1 MENDPSWYTQRNKKD
16 GSRSRETN
24 MAWYDRLLGRAPIV
38 DEEKL
43 NPAQYVISRN
53 EGMTIDSREVVTN
66 YRNAYEQLEI
76 VNRAV
81 NMIVDD
87 VSEIPFAIGEKIVGT
102 TNVLK
107 NIRRSKVD
115 LLINKEPNPFQDVS
129 AFKRN
134 LIIDLLID
142 GNIFIYFDGAHLY
155 HLPAD
160 KVRIYTDDKTYVER
174 YSYDNSIDYSPDEII
189 HIKENSFNSIYRGT
203 PRLKPAFRTMQL
215 LGSMR
220 DFQDNFFKNG
230 AVPGL
235 VLKSPNTLSEKIK
248 ERMLQA
254 WVARYNPKSGG
265 RRPLFLD
272 GGLEVENLTEI
283 NFKELDF
290 QEGIKSNERIIL
302 EAMGIPSI
310 LMDGGNNANI
320 RPNHRLYYLETILPI
335 VKKVSCALE
344 RFFGFSMSEDVTGI
358 PALQPELRDQAAY
371 YATLVNTGILSANEA
386 REALGKEPVDGF
398 DEPRVPANIAG
409 SATNPEQ
416 GGRPTEAAPSE
427 EE

>member
-1 MENDPSWYTQRNKKD
+1 
-16 GSRSRETN
+16 
-24 MAWYDRLLGRAPIV
+24 MAWYNFWRAEKKLDV
-38 DEEKL
+38 EEKE
-43 NPAQYVISRN
+43 NPAQYIIAQN
-53 EGMTIDSREVVTN
+53 EGFFLETREVVTN
-66 YRNAYEQLEI
+66 YRNAYEQLEV

-87 VSEIPFAIGEKIVGT
+87 VAEIPFTVGEQLVGV
-102 TNVLK
+102 NNIIK
-107 NIRRSKVD
+107 NIRRSKID
-115 LLINKEPNPFQDVS
+115 LLLNKEPNPFQDVS

-160 KVRIYTDDKTYVER
+160 KVTIETDEKTFIKK
-174 YSYDNSIDYSPDEII
+174 YSYDHTIDYSPREII
-189 HIKENSFNSIYRGT
+189 HIKENSFNSIFRGV
-203 PRLKPAFRTMQL
+203 PRLKPAYRTMQL

-220 DFQDNFFKNG
+220 AFQDNFFKNG

-254 WVARYNPKSGG
+254 WVARYNPQSGG

-283 NFKELDF
+283 SFKELDF

-302 EAMGIPSI
+302 EAMGIPPI
-310 LMDGGNNANI
+310 LLDGGNNANI
-320 RPNHRLYYLETILPI
+320 RPNHRLYYLETVLPI
-335 VKKVSCALE
+335 VKKIRYAFE
-344 RFFGFSMSEDVTGI
+344 RYFGFSLKEDVTGI
-358 PALQPELRDQAAY
+358 PALQPELRDEAAY
-371 YATLVNTGILSANEA
+371 YATLVNTGILTPNEA
-386 REALGKEPVDGF
+386 REALQFERIEGF
-398 DEPRVPANIAG
+398 DTPRVPANIAG
-409 SATNPEQ
+409 SAANPEE
-416 GGRPTEAAPSE
+416 GGRPQEASPTEG
-427 EE
+427 

>member
-1 MENDPSWYTQRNKKD
+1 
-16 GSRSRETN
+16 
-24 MAWYDRLLGRAPIV
+24 
-38 DEEKL
+38 
-43 NPAQYVISRN
+43 
-53 EGMTIDSREVVTN
+53 MTIDSREVVTN

-87 VSEIPFAIGEKIVGT
+87 VSDIPYQIGEQTLGINNIV
-102 TNVLK
+102 K

-115 LLINKEPNPFQDVS
+115 VLVNKEPNPFQDINT
-129 AFKRN
+129 FKRN
-134 LIIDLLID
+134 LVIDLLID

-160 KVRIYTDDKTYVER
+160 KMTIYSDTDTYIEKFV
-174 YSYDNSIDYSPDEII
+174 YDNSIDYSVNEII
-189 HIKENSFNSIYRGT
+189 HIKENSFNSIYRGV

-215 LGSMR
+215 LASMR
-220 DFQDNFFKNG
+220 NFQDNFFKNG

-254 WVARYNPKSGG
+254 WSVRYNPNTGG
-265 RRPLFLD
+265 RRPLILD
-272 GGLEVENLTEI
+272 GGLEVDSLTNI

-290 QEGIKSNERIIL
+290 QESIKANERIIL
-302 EAMGIPSI
+302 EAMGIPPI
-310 LMDGGNNANI
+310 LLDGGNNANI

-335 VKKVSCALE
+335 VRKIGYAVE
-344 RFFGFSMSEDVTGI
+344 RFFGFTISEDVTGI

-386 REALGKEPVDGF
+386 REALGKEPVNGF
-398 DEPRVPANIAG
+398 DTPRVPANIAG
-409 SATNPEQ
+409 SAVNPEE
-416 GGRPTEAAPSE
+416 GGRPVETPPSE
-427 EE
+427 EN

>member
-1 MENDPSWYTQRNKKD
+1 
-16 GSRSRETN
+16 
-24 MAWYDRLLGRAPIV
+24 MAWYDRFIGRANV
-38 DEEKL
+38 EEKL

-87 VSEIPFAIGEKIVGT
+87 VAEIPFQIGEQILGTNNIV
-102 TNVLK
+102 K

-115 LLINKEPNPFQDVS
+115 LLINREPNPFQDINT
-129 AFKRN
+129 FKRN
-134 LIIDLLID
+134 LVIDLLID

-160 KVRIYTDDKTYVER
+160 KMTIYSDTDTYIEKFV
-174 YSYDNSIDYSPDEII
+174 YDNSIDYSVNEII
-189 HIKENSFNSIYRGT
+189 HIKENSFNSIYRGV

-215 LGSMR
+215 LASMR
-220 DFQDNFFKNG
+220 NFQDNFFKNG

-254 WVARYNPKSGG
+254 WSVRYNPNTGG
-265 RRPLFLD
+265 RRPLILD
-272 GGLEVENLTEI
+272 GGLEVDSLTNI

-290 QEGIKSNERIIL
+290 QESIKANERIIL
-302 EAMGIPSI
+302 EAMGIPPI
-310 LMDGGNNANI
+310 LLDGGNNANI

-335 VKKVSCALE
+335 VRKIGYAVE
-344 RFFGFSMSEDVTGI
+344 RFFGFTISEDVTGI

-386 REALGKEPVDGF
+386 REALGKEPVNGF
-398 DEPRVPANIAG
+398 DTPRVPANIAG
-409 SATNPEQ
+409 SAVNPEE
-416 GGRPTEAAPSE
+416 GGRPVETPPSE
-427 EE
+427 EN

>member
-1 MENDPSWYTQRNKKD
+1 
-16 GSRSRETN
+16 
-24 MAWYDRLLGRAPIV
+24 MAWYNRFLGG
-38 DEEKL
+38 DSEEKL
-43 NPAQYVISRN
+43 NPAQYVVSRN
-53 EGMTIDSREVVTN
+53 EGMTVESREVVTN

-87 VSEIPFAIGEKIVGT
+87 VAEIPFAVGEKILGA
-102 TNVLK
+102 TNIVK
-107 NIRRSKVD
+107 NIRKSKVD
-115 LLINKEPNPFQDVS
+115 LLLNKEPNPFQDVS

-160 KVRIYTDDKTYVER
+160 KVTIHTDDKTYIKR
-174 YSYDNSIDYSPDEII
+174 FSYDNSIDYSPSEII
-189 HIKENSFNSIYRGT
+189 HIKENSFNSIYRGV

-302 EAMGIPSI
+302 EAMGIPPI
-310 LMDGGNNANI
+310 LLDGGNNANI
-320 RPNHRLYYLETILPI
+320 RPNHRLYYLETVLPI
-335 VKKVSCALE
+335 VKKLNYALE
-344 RFFGFSMSEDVTGI
+344 RFFGYSLAEDVTGI

-386 REALGKEPVDGF
+386 REALGKEPVAGF

-409 SATNPEQ
+409 SAVNPEQ
-416 GGRPTEAAPSE
+416 GGRPEEAAPSE

>member
-1 MENDPSWYTQRNKKD
+1 
-16 GSRSRETN
+16 
-24 MAWYDRLLGRAPIV
+24 MAWYDRFIGRANV
-38 DEEKL
+38 EEKL
-43 NPAQYVISRN
+43 NPAQYVISRI
-53 EGMTIDSREVVTN
+53 EGITIDSREVVTN

-87 VSEIPFAIGEKIVGT
+87 VAEIPFQIGEQILGT
-102 TNVLK
+102 NNIIK

-115 LLINKEPNPFQDVS
+115 LLINREPNPFQDINT
-129 AFKRN
+129 FKRN

-142 GNIFIYFDGAHLY
+142 GNIFIYFDGVHMY

-160 KVRIYTDDKTYVER
+160 KMTIYSDSDTYIEKF
-174 YSYDNSIDYSPDEII
+174 SYDNSIDYSPNEII
-189 HIKENSFNSIYRGT
+189 HIKENSFNSIYRGV

-220 DFQDNFFKNG
+220 NFQDNFFKNG

-254 WVARYNPKSGG
+254 WVARYNPSSGG

-283 NFKELDF
+283 NFKDLDF

-302 EAMGIPSI
+302 EAMGIPPI

-320 RPNHRLYYLETILPI
+320 RPNHRLYYLETVLPI
-335 VKKVSCALE
+335 VRKIGYAVE
-344 RFFGFSMSEDVTGI
+344 RFFGFSISEDVTGI

-386 REALGKEPVDGF
+386 REALGKEPVEGF
-398 DEPRVPANIAG
+398 DTPRVPANIAG
-409 SATNPEQ
+409 SAVNPEE
-416 GGRPTEAAPSE
+416 GGRPVETPPSE
-427 EE
+427 EN

>member
-1 MENDPSWYTQRNKKD
+1 
-16 GSRSRETN
+16 
-24 MAWYDRLLGRAPIV
+24 MAWYDRFLGRNS
-38 DEEKL
+38 EEKL
-43 NPAQYVISRN
+43 NPAQYVVSRN
-53 EGMTIDSREVVTN
+53 EGMTVESREVVTN

-87 VSEIPFAIGEKIVGT
+87 VAEVPFAVGEKVLGATNIV
-102 TNVLK
+102 K
-107 NIRRSKVD
+107 NIRKSKVD
-115 LLINKEPNPFQDVS
+115 LLLNKEPNPFQDVS

-160 KVRIYTDDKTYVER
+160 KVTIHTDDKTYIKR
-174 YSYDNSIDYSPDEII
+174 FSYDNSIDYSPSEII
-189 HIKENSFNSIYRGT
+189 HIKENSFNSIYRGV

-302 EAMGIPSI
+302 EAMGIPPI
-310 LMDGGNNANI
+310 LLDGGNNANI
-320 RPNHRLYYLETILPI
+320 RPNHRLYYLETVLPI
-335 VKKVSCALE
+335 VKKLNYALE
-344 RFFGFSMSEDVTGI
+344 RFFGYSLAEDVTGI

-409 SATNPEQ
+409 SAANPEQ
-416 GGRPTEAAPSE
+416 GGRPEEAAPSE

>member
-1 MENDPSWYTQRNKKD
+1 
-16 GSRSRETN
+16 
-24 MAWYDRLLGRAPIV
+24 MAWYDRLLGRTPVV
-38 DEEKL
+38 DDEKL

-53 EGMTIDSREVVTN
+53 EGMTIDSREIVTN

-87 VSEIPFAIGEKIVGT
+87 VSEIPFSVGEKIVGT
-102 TNVLK
+102 TNILK
-107 NIRRSKVD
+107 NIRKSKVD
-115 LLINKEPNPFQDVS
+115 LLLNKEPNPFQDIS

-160 KVRIYTDDKTYVER
+160 KVTIYTDDKTYVER

-189 HIKENSFNSIYRGT
+189 HVKENSFNSIYRGV

-283 NFKELDF
+283 NFKDLDF
-290 QEGIKSNERIIL
+290 QEGIKSNEKIIL
-302 EAMGIPSI
+302 EAMGIPPI

-320 RPNHRLYYLETILPI
+320 RPNHRLYYLETVLPI
-335 VKKVSCALE
+335 VKKLGYALE
-344 RFFGFSMSEDVTGI
+344 RFFGFSLSEDVTGI

-386 REALGKEPVDGF
+386 REALGKDPVEGF
-398 DEPRVPANIAG
+398 DEPRIPANIAG
-409 SATNPEQ
+409 SAVSPEQ